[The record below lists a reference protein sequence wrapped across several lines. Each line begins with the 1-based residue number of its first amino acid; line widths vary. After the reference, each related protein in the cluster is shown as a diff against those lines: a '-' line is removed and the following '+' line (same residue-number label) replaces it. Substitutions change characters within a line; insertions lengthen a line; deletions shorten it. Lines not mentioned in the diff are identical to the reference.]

1 MDRGSREVPDSDGSS
16 NGKPR
21 RRCGPQYSAESGG
34 ATYRQVPTV
43 YLLGGLMRVI
53 DSERIPIKMWIQ
65 DIEDGAMA
73 QARNLANLSFA
84 FKWVA
89 IMPDSHEGYGM
100 PIGGVL
106 ATDQVIIPNAVGVD
120 IGCGMRAVKTTL
132 TDIDAESMKLI
143 MGKVRLV
150 IPLGFEHNKENQ
162 EWSGFDQAP
171 DIPVIQREL
180 ASARKQLGT
189 LGGGNH
195 FIEIQRGSDGYI
207 WLMIHSGSRNF
218 GLKSAND
225 FHKTAMNLCKKWR
238 SDIPDKDL
246 SFLPIDTKEGG
257 DYYKAMSFCLDFAK
271 ANRALM
277 MERYTDVV
285 REVTGAGI
293 LDELD
298 IHHNYAAFEHHY
310 DKNVLVHRKGATK
323 AKSGQRGI
331 IPGSMGTASYIVT
344 GLGNPESFESCS
356 HGAGRRMGRGQATRT
371 LNLAEEQAKM
381 GGIIHG
387 LRSVKELDEAPGAYK
402 DIDDVM
408 AQQADLVQI
417 DVRLTPLAVI
427 KA

>member
-1 MDRGSREVPDSDGSS
+1 
-16 NGKPR
+16 
-21 RRCGPQYSAESGG
+21 
-34 ATYRQVPTV
+34 
-43 YLLGGLMRVI
+43 MRVI
-53 DSERIPIKMWIQ
+53 DTERIPIKMWIQ
-65 DIEDGAMA
+65 DIEGGAMA

-132 TDIDAESMKLI
+132 ADIDTDTMKAI
-143 MGKVRLV
+143 MGKVREV
-150 IPLGFEHNKENQ
+150 IPLGFEHNKEAQ
-162 EWSGFDQAP
+162 PWAGFDQAP
-171 DIPVIQREL
+171 DIAVIQREL
-180 ASARKQLGT
+180 PSARKQLGT

-195 FIEIQRGSDGYI
+195 FIEIQRGSDGHI

-218 GLKSAND
+218 GLKAAGD
-225 FHKTAMNLCKKWR
+225 FHKTAMALCKKWR

-257 DYYKAMSFCLDFAK
+257 DYYKAMNYCLDFAK
-271 ANRALM
+271 ANRGLM

-285 REVTGAGI
+285 REVTGAGV

-310 DKNVLVHRKGATK
+310 GKNVLVHRKGATK

-381 GGIIHG
+381 GDIIHG

-408 AQQADLVQI
+408 AQQSDLVQI